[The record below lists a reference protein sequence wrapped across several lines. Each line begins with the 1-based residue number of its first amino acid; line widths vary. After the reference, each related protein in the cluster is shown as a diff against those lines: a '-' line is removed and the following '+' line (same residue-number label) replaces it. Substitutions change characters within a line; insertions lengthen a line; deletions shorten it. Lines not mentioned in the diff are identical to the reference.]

1 MAAKKSNFIVE
12 GLRRVRVVEQESLYR
27 KQHRVRGTV
36 LSNPLAHR
44 EVQQHEGPL
53 MRLFLLFLPY
63 VATPACL
70 SISRFN
76 IL

>member
-1 MAAKKSNFIVE
+1 ME
-12 GLRRVRVVEQESLYR
+12 GLHRVRVVEQESLYR

-36 LSNPLAHR
+36 LGNPLAHLK
-44 EVQQHEGPL
+44 VQQHEGPF

-63 VATPACL
+63 AATPACS